1 MHDVFFIARP
11 DQKIH
16 MSRTLALNAPTTPQK
31 QPQRKLLNSNAPHP
45 STWHQ
50 TVHSLYVAFRKHV
63 LGLRRLQRGL
73 GKLHSSQCSVARCT
87 STELI
92 EIPNPDIF
100 QAKERSPGLRP
111 GCFGQL
117 LTLGAQNA
125 IYFLLAPTCGII
137 CSGLSTV

>member
-1 MHDVFFIARP
+1 MVWSNACFFFIARP

-87 STELI
+87 STELV

-111 GCFGQL
+111 GS
-117 LTLGAQNA
+117 
-125 IYFLLAPTCGII
+125 LANSLPSALRTP
-137 CSGLSTV
+137 STFFSRRHVASYALD